1 MFLLISLV
9 PISQRIGTRVTWL
22 LAVPLVLVVATQ
34 VWHNASLM
42 YPGIG

>member
-1 MFLLISLV
+1 MFLITSLA

-22 LAVPLVLVVATQ
+22 MAVPLVLVVASQ

-42 YPGIG
+42 YLGIG